1 MSDHDH
7 IDSGNASGSDPLLE
21 LHNLDGIG
29 ESVELQCL
37 VQEHIEASTY
47 GNTSDHCLT
56 QFDSILCWPR
66 TARGT
71 LAVLQC
77 MDELQGIH
85 YDSSSKCKKIN
96 NPGKFPFDLL
106 HLYTM
111 KFNNRTQE
119 FYN

>member
-1 MSDHDH
+1 MSDHNH
-7 IDSGNASGSDPLLE
+7 IDSVNASGSDPLLD

-47 GNTSDHCLT
+47 GNDSGHCLT

-85 YDSSSKCKKIN
+85 YDSSSEYQT
-96 NPGKFPFDLL
+96 PLT
-106 HLYTM
+106 LY
-111 KFNNRTQE
+111 FNIRLI
-119 FYN
+119 FKLSV